1 MKADL
6 EEKQE
11 VMVSRERERLKR
23 EMVQEKESIDDK

>member
-23 EMVQEKESIDDK
+23 EMV